1 MKTNRNKNNYG
12 FNNFKSQKL
21 ATIFTISV
29 FSFIIF
35 LSIGFS
41 AFNTTLQFENL
52 TAQVLNDYDI
62 RISNLNFTSNN
73 STIQSLKYS
82 PYKIYGDVLFTSLDS
97 TLDLEVTVTNLG
109 NEKAG
114 IASITGLN
122 DDLEIKSISGYNIGD
137 AICDDSNNCTLG
149 ISKTFYITI
158 GYKDDITAPN
168 NNYYSLDLNFDFQ
181 KFYNV
186 SYQGF
191 ACNNC
196 ITEILGNTKYN
207 EVINIENE
215 DKLSVTMDG
224 EILTRDVGYT
234 YDTTNKY
241 LTIDKV
247 TGNLNI
253 SYQSF
258 DKDEAVYSWDVS
270 STNDNSIL
278 AYAFDNDNDGYWEI
292 YIETQ
297 SNATDN
303 STLKIIYNASGT
315 QSFYDNS
322 EIIRN
327 KVEAIHFV
335 NQVKANKIAD
345 GMFSYIAQPDDS
357 NSGVYDIDNLITS
370 HCTSMKSMFQGYG
383 GSYIDLKNFDVS
395 NVSNLQG
402 IFSASKILELDLSNW
417 DTKNVTTLQSA
428 FSSTK
433 LKKLNVSNWDT
444 SKVTMMW
451 DLFFNSTSLEN
462 LDLSDWDS
470 SNSASFK
477 WAFRNLTSLKT
488 LNISGWNFNKDSSL
502 EALFYG
508 DANLEEIILTNVNTS
523 GISDMSNMFNQCY
536 KLKEVDLS
544 SFNFSSVTNMGS
556 MFQDCRAITTIKFS
570 DNIDTSKVTNLSNTF
585 RRCENLENINVENF
599 DTQNVTTMTSL
610 FYQNYKIQNL
620 DLSKWNTSKVTNFGW
635 TFREMKALK
644 TLNISNFDFS
654 SATNVEAMIFDFS
667 ALPIQ
672 EIDASNVD
680 FVGLENTT
688 NFSNMFNGLST
699 TTNIIVKNDNNQVT
713 WFNTYFPNKF
723 NIITKE

>member
-1 MKTNRNKNNYG
+1 MKKNRNNYG
-12 FNNFKSQKL
+12 FNNFKNKKL
-21 ATIFTISV
+21 TTIFTISV
-29 FSFIIF
+29 FCFIIF

-41 AFNTTLQFENL
+41 AFNSTLTFENL

-62 RISNLNFTSNN
+62 RISGLNFTSNN
-73 STIQSLKYS
+73 SVVQSLKYS
-82 PYKIYGDVLFTSLDS
+82 PYKVYGDISLTSLDS
-97 TLDLEVTVTNLG
+97 TLDLEITVTNLG

-137 AICDDSNNCTLG
+137 AICDDNNKCTLG
-149 ISKTFYITI
+149 ISKTFHIII
-158 GYKDDITAPN
+158 GYKNNITTPN
-168 NNYYSLDLNFDFQ
+168 SNFYSLDLNFDFQ

-224 EILTRDVGYT
+224 EILVKDVGYT

-241 LTIDKV
+241 LTINKV

-258 DKDEAVYSWDVS
+258 DKDEAIYVWDVS

-370 HCTSMKSMFQGYG
+370 HCTSMRAMFQGYG

-395 NVSNLQG
+395 NVSNFQG

-417 DTKNVTTLQSA
+417 DTKKVTTLQSA
-428 FSSTK
+428 FSNTK

-470 SNSASFK
+470 SNSESFK
-477 WAFRNLTSLKT
+477 WAFRNMTSLKT
-488 LNISGWNFNKDSSL
+488 LNISGWNFSKGISL

-508 DANLEEIILTNVNTS
+508 DTNLEEIILTNVNTS
-523 GISDMSNMFNQCY
+523 EISDMSNLFNQCS
-536 KLKEVDLS
+536 KLKEADLS
-544 SFNFSSVTNMGS
+544 SFDFSSVTKMGS
-556 MFQDCRAITTIKFS
+556 MFNSCKSITTIKFP
-570 DNIDTSKVTNLSNTF
+570 DNINTSKVTDLSNAF
-585 RRCENLENINVENF
+585 RYCESLENINVENF

-654 SATNVEAMIFDFS
+654 SATNVEGMLYNS
-667 ALPIQ
+667 TALPIE
-672 EIDASNVD
+672 EIDASNVN
-680 FVGLENTT
+680 FVGLENTS

-699 TTNIIVKNDNNQVT
+699 TTNVIIKNDNNQVA

-723 NIITKE
+723 NITVKN